1 MAQSN
6 SLKRRIADSLD
17 NSRGVVI
24 TIVAALV
31 VCGTIVLA
39 GRHGLFAYLQLRAEN
54 ERIVEEIVF
63 VEEENA
69 ELTETV
75 SKLTTDN
82 GYIEH
87 VAREELGMVAPD
99 ELLYQEVPR

>member
-1 MAQSN
+1 MV
-6 SLKRRIADSLD
+6 LKRRIVDSLGD
-17 NSRGVVI
+17 SRGI
-24 TIVAALV
+24 LFTIVAALV

-39 GRHGLFAYLQLRAEN
+39 GRHGLFAYLELRAEN
-54 ERIVEEIVF
+54 ERIVEAIVF
-63 VEEENA
+63 VKEENS
-69 ELTETV
+69 ELVETV
-75 SKLTTDN
+75 SNLTTDN